1 MAVRTRVALAYA
13 AIMALVLTG
22 GSLFLLTR
30 LRVDLRSAI
39 DDGLRSRAAV
49 IVRDVNEE
57 FGDVGTHEGVIDES
71 EVVAQILDARGRVL
85 ESTDAVGPAPLI
97 SAQRARG
104 LRGEMSFEANI
115 PVRGDT
121 DPGRLFVTRTRN
133 GSIVVVGTSTE
144 DAHEALAALTR
155 LLLLGVPG
163 VLALT
168 TAAVWAL
175 AGVALRPVE
184 RLRAEAQALAFG
196 IDGRRLPV
204 PQTNDEI
211 QGLAETLN
219 GMLERLEQALERER
233 RFVDDASH
241 ELRTPLA
248 VLKTQL
254 ELTLRKARTV
264 DELTAAVRSAT
275 EEVESLATLA
285 ENLLILARADRGM
298 LPTRRTRLN
307 VTELTEHVCAGFEPR
322 AAELGITLRAE
333 GRGPVWSNAD
343 PLLLRQ
349 ALSNVI
355 QNALTHTPRGGA
367 VTVTASTHD
376 GELHL
381 VVNDSGPGFDS
392 ELLPHAFDPFTQADG
407 ARSRS
412 SGTGLGLAIVRAIVQ
427 AHGGWVSASNRDGE
441 GASVAIGI
449 P

>member
-1 MAVRTRVALAYA
+1 MAV
-13 AIMALVLTG
+13 VLTG
-22 GSLFLLTR
+22 GSIFLLTR

-71 EVVAQILDARGRVL
+71 EVVAQILDAQGRVL
-85 ESTDAVGPAPLI
+85 ESTDAIGSTPLVSPR
-97 SAQRARG
+97 SARA
-104 LRGEMSFEANI
+104 LRGEMTFEADI
-115 PVRGDT
+115 PVRGDHE
-121 DPGRLFVTRTRN
+121 PGRLYATRARN
-133 GSIVVVGTSTE
+133 GSIVVAGTSTQ
-144 DAHEALAALTR
+144 DSHEALTALTR

-163 VLALT
+163 ALALT

-204 PQTNDEI
+204 PATNDEI
-211 QGLAETLN
+211 QDLAETLN
-219 GMLERLEQALERER
+219 AMLERLEQALERER

-254 ELTLRKARTV
+254 ELALRKARTA
-264 DELTAAVRSAT
+264 DELTDAVRSAT
-275 EEVESLATLA
+275 EEVASLATLA

-298 LPTRRTRLN
+298 LPTRRTRVD
-307 VTELTEHVCAGFEPR
+307 VTELAEHVCAGFEPR
-322 AAELGITLRAE
+322 ADELGITLRAE
-333 GRGPVWSNAD
+333 GLGPVWSNAD

-349 ALSNVI
+349 ALSNLI
-355 QNALTHTPRGGA
+355 QNALTHTPRGGE
-367 VTVTASTHD
+367 VTVTARTQA
-376 GELHL
+376 GEVRL
-381 VVNDSGPGFDS
+381 VVDDSGPGFDA
-392 ELLPHAFDPFTQADG
+392 ELLPQAFDPFTQADG

-412 SGTGLGLAIVRAIVQ
+412 SGTGLGLAIVRAIAQ
-427 AHGGWVSASNRDGE
+427 AHGGWVTATNRDGE